1 VNASLH
7 KYRFSLTTNIMEIE
21 TELSDQY
28 NDLRFY
34 GGITWAWMRDL
45 DVPVEL
51 FRVVF
56 VDWSVARSTLEE
68 CKTEEIFS
76 LLFVVVS

>member
-1 VNASLH
+1 MNASLPEH
-7 KYRFSLTTNIMEIE
+7 RFSLTTNIMELE

-51 FRVVF
+51 FRVEF

-68 CKTEEIFS
+68 CKTEEILS
-76 LLFVVVS
+76 LLFVVIG